1 MLPNRKRFYQE
12 KYSEKNMEKENV
24 KMEKTNNKMEIGNEN
39 CIRLQLES

>member
-1 MLPNRKRFYQE
+1 
-12 KYSEKNMEKENV
+12 MEKENV